1 MVTEQEVYLLSDSR
15 VFFIETFFL
24 FALIVFVREYD
35 LYNLWYLELI
45 EIIFF
50 LTTYLAI
57 CMCMYTYIHVQ
68 VYIYAHMYV
77 CVLQMLMNLHF

>member
-1 MVTEQEVYLLSDSR
+1 MLTEQEVYLLSDSR

-24 FALIVFVREYD
+24 FALIVVREYD
-35 LYNLWYLELI
+35 LYNLWHLELI

-57 CMCMYTYIHVQ
+57 CMCVCTYIHVQ

-77 CVLQMLMNLHF
+77 CVLRMLVNLHF